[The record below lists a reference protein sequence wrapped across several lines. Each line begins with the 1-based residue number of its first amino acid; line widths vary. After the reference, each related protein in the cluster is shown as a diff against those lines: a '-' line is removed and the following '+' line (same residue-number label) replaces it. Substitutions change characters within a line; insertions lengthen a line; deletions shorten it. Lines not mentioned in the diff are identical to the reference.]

1 MILGVVTLC
10 CIMSGVLCDPT
21 DVASID
27 NFIDESED
35 ADKFKQML
43 YFNERYLKHL
53 EVVIPW
59 LYNRGAFES

>member
-1 MILGVVTLC
+1 
-10 CIMSGVLCDPT
+10 MSGVLCDPT

-27 NFIDESED
+27 NFIVESED

-59 LYNRGAFES
+59 LYNRGAFDS